1 MESVQRESAEGFE
14 HAGGATRCH
23 GRVYR
28 ESCIM
33 FLILQGNGLVGVDR
47 VDRVDISSQA
57 IQQYNWNNRQF
68 AVW

>member
-14 HAGGATRCH
+14 HTGGATRGH

-33 FLILQGNGLVGVDR
+33 FLTLEEDSLVGVDR
-47 VDRVDISSQA
+47 ADMSSQ
-57 IQQYNWNNRQF
+57 
-68 AVW
+68 